1 MKINRKTLY
10 IAALGCFWMGGTEFV
25 LAQDATADSVRTGFF
40 NAMNYVRQKRYI
52 PAGRPIDPKAR
63 GWNASLSVF
72 AGAGKLG
79 GGAAGPYSKEFG
91 IALTK
96 DVTSF
101 NSYRLAVEGG
111 INEQIKRGGVEI
123 AHMFRILD
131 YLRGYKSDAYWDM
144 ETVLGA
150 GVYGIKDKTSNEQ
163 FLAGGLHGGLH
174 VSCHL
179 RDHIDLFL
187 EPRVNLFTDDI
198 NGLES
203 DKKFDIGAQV
213 VAGVTYRFTG
223 LQKGSGISANS
234 GILDNLFYEIYAGIQ
249 GDYSAR
255 VRKAPIMNGVLEPIG
270 PVMGISMGKWFLPFG
285 VRGTLFAGVHNT
297 ISDRRTWKSKEAY
310 GGVRLEGMVNLNRLF
325 SDRVTDP
332 KLEVNVMGGFEVGG
346 VAHRGATYAKKV
358 RPFTGPTVGG
368 QLVYAVNEYI
378 GVFGQA
384 RWSKNDYTQSFM
396 HSKVVSERRMQNL
409 SVELG
414 VQYRRREECINH
426 NKYLFEPYNFVSVG
440 MGANYPMRTGDQQ
453 VKTMMK
459 HLGQQFYVGY
469 GRRWSK
475 YSSVRGYMEV
485 AHYPY
490 KVSKHVYPVTLGA
503 DYLVDLSALAAEYN
517 PERVF
522 TVEGLAGILYTHH
535 GAAQKDYFGMQA
547 GLKETVRVNDRWGIF
562 AEEVMRAYKGA
573 IIPGAR
579 TLTNAEFSFL
589 PYANLGVNLYF

>member
-1 MKINRKTLY
+1 M
-10 IAALGCFWMGGTEFV
+10 
-25 LAQDATADSVRTGFF
+25 
-40 NAMNYVRQKRYI
+40 
-52 PAGRPIDPKAR
+52 
-63 GWNASLSVF
+63 
-72 AGAGKLG
+72 
-79 GGAAGPYSKEFG
+79 
-91 IALTK
+91 
-96 DVTSF
+96 
-101 NSYRLAVEGG
+101 
-111 INEQIKRGGVEI
+111 
-123 AHMFRILD
+123 
-131 YLRGYKSDAYWDM
+131 
-144 ETVLGA
+144 
-150 GVYGIKDKTSNEQ
+150 
-163 FLAGGLHGGLH
+163 
-174 VSCHL
+174 
-179 RDHIDLFL
+179 
-187 EPRVNLFTDDI
+187 
-198 NGLES
+198 
-203 DKKFDIGAQV
+203 
-213 VAGVTYRFTG
+213 
-223 LQKGSGISANS
+223 
-234 GILDNLFYEIYAGIQ
+234 
-249 GDYSAR
+249 
-255 VRKAPIMNGVLEPIG
+255 MNGVLDPIG
-270 PVMGISMGKWFLPFG
+270 PVMGISMGKWFLPLG
-285 VRGTLFAGVHNT
+285 VRGTLFAGIHNT
-297 ISDRRTWKSKEAY
+297 IPDQGTEKRKESY
-310 GGVRLEGMVNLNRLF
+310 GGFRLEGMVNLNRLF
-325 SDRVTDP
+325 SSKVTDP
-332 KLEVNVMGGFEVGG
+332 KLEVNVMGGFEAGF
-346 VAHRGATYAKKV
+346 VAHRGETYARKI

-368 QLVYAVNEYI
+368 QLVYAVNENI

-384 RWSKNDYTQSFM
+384 RWSRNDYTQSFM

-440 MGANYPMRTGDQQ
+440 MGANYPMRTGDKQL
-453 VKTMMK
+453 KTMMK

-490 KVSKHVYPVTLGA
+490 AISKHVYPITLGA

-579 TLTNAEFSFL
+579 TLTNAGFSLL